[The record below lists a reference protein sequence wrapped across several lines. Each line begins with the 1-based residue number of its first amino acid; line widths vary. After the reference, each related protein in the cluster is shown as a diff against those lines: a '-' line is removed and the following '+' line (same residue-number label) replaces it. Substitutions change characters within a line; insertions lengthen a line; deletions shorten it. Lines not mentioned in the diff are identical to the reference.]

1 MAPHPDDPARTSP
14 GRMTHRAFGSGSRS
28 MGRPYL
34 GISENRSFPPVK
46 CRAMLGHPDVGQGVG
61 MTTSRLVLKV
71 ILTLA
76 LFAATL
82 AVEAQ
87 PSGAKAARIGYLS
100 SYSASTGQ
108 AHEAFR
114 QGLRDLGYVEG
125 RNLTVEYRWADGNY
139 ERLPGLAKELVA
151 LDVDL
156 IVSVGGPSAARAAK
170 AATTSIPI
178 VFVSGA
184 AVEAGIVSSLA
195 RPGGN
200 LTGFDVLA
208 EELDVKRLELLKE
221 MLPKVTQVAVIWNPG
236 TPEGEAQHHRL
247 AGVAPA
253 MGVKLRFLAARNPRE
268 LDGALAALGRERAE
282 ALLVSADAMIGGAE
296 AGRIITWTTGA
307 RLPTIAFDRR
317 FPRGGGLA
325 SYGTDTA
332 AIYRRAAGYVDR
344 ILKGARPGDLPVEQ
358 PTKFELVINL
368 KTAKALGLT
377 IPPSVLVRADQVIE

>member
-1 MAPHPDDPARTSP
+1 
-14 GRMTHRAFGSGSRS
+14 
-28 MGRPYL
+28 
-34 GISENRSFPPVK
+34 
-46 CRAMLGHPDVGQGVG
+46 
-61 MTTSRLVLKV
+61 MTTSRLVLMV

-76 LFAATL
+76 LLAATL

-87 PSGAKAARIGYLS
+87 PPGAKAARIGYLS
-100 SYSASTGQ
+100 AQSASGGQ
-108 AHEAFR
+108 ANDEAFR

-125 RNLTVEYRWADGNY
+125 RNLTVEYRWADNNY
-139 ERLPGLAKELVA
+139 ERLPGLAKELIA
-151 LDVDL
+151 LGVDL
-156 IVSVGGPSAARAAK
+156 IVSVGGPTAARAAK

-178 VFVSGA
+178 VFVSGS

-208 EELDVKRLELLKE
+208 EELDVKRLELLKD
-221 MLPKVTQVAVIWNPG
+221 MLPKVTQVAVLWNPG
-236 TPEGEAQHHRL
+236 TAEDEVRHHRL
-247 AGVAPA
+247 DGAARAV
-253 MGVKLRFLAARNPRE
+253 GVKLRFLTARNPRE

-282 ALLVSADAMIGGAE
+282 ALLVSADPLFGAE
-296 AGRIITWTTGA
+296 TGRIIKWTTGA
-307 RLPTIAFDRR
+307 PLPTIHFSRI
-317 FPRGGGLA
+317 FPQGGGLA
-325 SYGTDTA
+325 SYGVDVE